1 VDTGCD
7 QLHATVDADGVG
19 VIVFD
24 NPAKHN
30 AMTADMLAALGRV
43 RRAFAA
49 DPAVRVVVVTGAGDR
64 AFISGAD
71 IAQLGGGTLPTPAA
85 APAPASAPADPTPG
99 GALDVGRPVL
109 AMIRGYCI
117 GGGLMIALAADV
129 RICSEDAS
137 FGIPAA
143 KLGVGYPHEATTT
156 LVALVGPGQA
166 AEILYSGRRI
176 DAREAERIGLVNRVV
191 PPDALEDTV
200 FALAREIASNAPLS
214 HVAHQRSIRAAVSG
228 RPEDRAAVDA
238 AVQAAWTSADF
249 REGAAAFLERRPPT
263 FTGR

>member
-19 VIVFD
+19 VSVFD

-71 IAQLGGGTLPTPAA
+71 IAQLGGGALPTPAA
-85 APAPASAPADPTPG
+85 APAPG

-191 PPDALEDTV
+191 PPVALEDTV